1 MNGSKLNLFLCK
13 PYNKC
18 SNINEDEDNK
28 DDDGLLL
35 ELILSDIILSK
46 SVIAL
51 IVDE

>member
-28 DDDGLLL
+28 DDDGLLYL
-35 ELILSDIILSK
+35 LMVLDIILSK